1 MSYGALQ
8 VNFYE
13 MVSLS
18 STSHETRPVIK
29 EGSSFAQNWQKADKP
44 TNQKANKKTNKQ
56 NKQTNKQTNKTN
68 KQTKQTNK
76 TNKQT
81 NKTNNMDAQ
90 EKRDSFKFF
99 VILFLLQQLWWLKR
113 FFLTKQF
120 LLFSLGFGG
129 NRYFSQ

>member
-18 STSHETRPVIK
+18 STSHKTRSVIK
-29 EGSSFAQNWQKADKP
+29 EGSSLAQNWQKADKP

-56 NKQTNKQTNKTN
+56 
-68 KQTKQTNK
+68 TNK

-90 EKRDSFKFF
+90 EERDSFKFF
-99 VILFLLQQLWWLKR
+99 FILFLLQQLWWLKR

>member
-18 STSHETRPVIK
+18 STSHKTRPVIK
-29 EGSSFAQNWQKADKP
+29 EGSSLAQNWQKADKQP
-44 TNQKANKKTNKQ
+44 TK
-56 NKQTNKQTNKTN
+56 KQTKKQTNKTN
-68 KQTKQTNK
+68 KQTNK

>member
-18 STSHETRPVIK
+18 STSHKTRPVIK
-29 EGSSFAQNWQKADKP
+29 EGSSLAQNWQKADKP

-68 KQTKQTNK
+68 KQTNKQNKQTNK
-76 TNKQT
+76 TNK
-81 NKTNNMDAQ
+81 
-90 EKRDSFKFF
+90 R
-99 VILFLLQQLWWLKR
+99 
-113 FFLTKQF
+113 TKQTIWMHKRRETV
-120 LLFSLGFGG
+120 LSFSL
-129 NRYFSQ
+129 YFFFYSSYDG